1 MEIYVEKPQWNSC
14 QTSYTRLNL
23 EQYPEEVQEQF
34 HEFIST
40 VPFIKS
46 LISKDR
52 PYAED
57 LPKDNEGKIIV
68 DITKPHI
75 LKDMDYF
82 RPAALKFMET
92 GSYCE
97 FTPNSNPNSP
107 YMKFIMEEIRRCYHG
122 YVRESDGEWISGDM
136 YFLLNYCPINLTEK
150 KEGSKRARRLLGFP
164 DIWDGHYLK
173 HHYIHNARE
182 HGHHGAELSARG
194 KGKSLNA
201 SGLLS
206 KRFIFGEDEEVCR
219 KVISYIA
226 ASDKKYLVANGDQTL
241 DKFEFIINFLAQRNE
256 LNASW
261 PHLRITSS
269 LQNMQWQMGYKDVSS
284 GVKRGT
290 QNSVIGISAKDDE
303 SKLRGTRGV
312 LYILEEYGCHIKGT
326 EVLMAD
332 CTLKKVEDIQV
343 SDLLMGPDGT
353 ARKVLDK
360 YSGIDRMYKITL
372 SNGDWQ
378 IVNSRHPIRFIK
390 HCWGKKTDKELLC
403 TPEQLIN
410 KDLQGCYIEK
420 AQIEYPY
427 KEVDIDPYFLGLWLG
442 NGDSTRLD
450 IANEDFEILEWLS
463 ENYVGEIQNLRQS
476 KTCKNFHI
484 SKKDPLNLLFCKYNL
499 YNNKH
504 IPDNY
509 IYNSKEIQLKVI
521 AGLIDT
527 DGTCS
532 RYKHGIVYEITQ
544 RYDRK
549 HILDAVKAMAT
560 NCGLR
565 CVMGTR
571 LSTGKK
577 PGVLHYRLRISGDL
591 SIIPTKIHRKIVAEK
606 GHKYKER
613 RNWSYYTFK
622 IEEVGEGEYHGFLI
636 DKDHLFVLKDGSI
649 VHNSFPRLLEL
660 YSNLRFSVEEGDY
673 VYGLIYSQGC
683 VCAGTVVF
691 DVYGKP
697 VKIEDIS
704 VGDRLLG
711 YTGTET
717 SEENVTYITEPAYKE
732 CIRIYT
738 ERGDYMDC
746 STDHPVL
753 TAEKNNNTIVNA
765 AFYRANE
772 LKIGDTLLLPRIIGK
787 FGNIHISYETA
798 FLLGALFGKGNYSK
812 EGCITLSITSE
823 EEYEYYNS
831 HFDIDISEIRKSKK
845 KSQIY
850 FKDFHA
856 VLQKFGVDTR
866 NFDNKKFPVNIF
878 EWDKESVSAFL
889 SGCFNAVGNIQI
901 MRKKYRSIRLTS
913 EYKEFLETVKW
924 LLAKYGINAHIYR
937 KNKPVRR
944 LHSEINDR
952 DYNMSPDMY
961 YVLNITNAEDIVLF
975 RENFK
980 FLLKYK
986 QARLDSY
993 IPVKSKRRYYS
1004 IPFRLRNNG
1013 KGNYYKDKNITEVY
1027 GVPVKKIEYLGIQRI
1042 YNLTANTTHTYL
1054 TNGFISANTAGDS
1067 ASDFQGAQEMSYRPE
1082 GYNLEAVPNVYD
1094 KAGQGGNSFTFFFPG
1109 YLNRAGCYDING
1121 NSDVTKALL
1130 EILMDRYIV
1139 KYNSSKISTITR
1151 RIAEYPITPQ
1161 EAMLKTSGNMFPVA
1175 ALNERLNQLLTNP
1188 HILDDVY
1195 TGTLVMDSKGS
1206 VSFVPTS
1213 DVPITDFP
1221 LQDNKAAGA
1230 LQIFALPEK
1239 DSEGKVFAN
1248 RYVGG
1253 LDPVDSDE
1261 SQTLSLYS
1269 FFILDLW
1276 TDSIVAEYTGRM
1288 PFADDCHELARKAA
1302 LFYNAT
1308 ILYENNIKGTYAYF
1322 RRMNSSY
1329 LLADT
1334 PEYLRDKDIIKTI
1347 GLGNTGKGVTASQAV
1362 NNYAN
1367 SLIRDWL
1374 LKPVPVIE
1382 RNPETEE
1389 EEERTIS
1396 NLYRLKNI
1404 ALIRELIAYNPEINV
1419 DRIRALGMVMLYRE
1433 SKIIQYGGTPRK
1445 SNNTDSS
1452 DLGNDPYFTENY
1464 KKNVLDRKNLYKNS
1478 RII

>member
-14 QTSYTRLNL
+14 QTSYTQLNL

-173 HHYIHNARE
+173 HHYIYNARE

-201 SGLLS
+201 SALLS

-312 LYILEEYGCHIKGT
+312 LYILEEYG
-326 EVLMAD
+326 
-332 CTLKKVEDIQV
+332 
-343 SDLLMGPDGT
+343 
-353 ARKVLDK
+353 
-360 YSGIDRMYKITL
+360 
-372 SNGDWQ
+372 
-378 IVNSRHPIRFIK
+378 
-390 HCWGKKTDKELLC
+390 
-403 TPEQLIN
+403 
-410 KDLQGCYIEK
+410 
-420 AQIEYPY
+420 
-427 KEVDIDPYFLGLWLG
+427 
-442 NGDSTRLD
+442 
-450 IANEDFEILEWLS
+450 
-463 ENYVGEIQNLRQS
+463 
-476 KTCKNFHI
+476 
-484 SKKDPLNLLFCKYNL
+484 
-499 YNNKH
+499 
-504 IPDNY
+504 
-509 IYNSKEIQLKVI
+509 
-521 AGLIDT
+521 
-527 DGTCS
+527 
-532 RYKHGIVYEITQ
+532 
-544 RYDRK
+544 
-549 HILDAVKAMAT
+549 
-560 NCGLR
+560 
-565 CVMGTR
+565 
-571 LSTGKK
+571 
-577 PGVLHYRLRISGDL
+577 
-591 SIIPTKIHRKIVAEK
+591 
-606 GHKYKER
+606 
-613 RNWSYYTFK
+613 
-622 IEEVGEGEYHGFLI
+622 
-636 DKDHLFVLKDGSI
+636 
-649 VHNSFPRLLEL
+649 SFPRLLEL

-683 VCAGTVVF
+683 VCAGTIVF

-704 VGDRLLG
+704 IGNRLLG

-717 SEENVTYITEPAYKE
+717 SEEDVTYITEPAYKE

-738 ERGDYMDC
+738 EKGDYMDC

-753 TAEKNNNTIVNA
+753 TAEKNGITIVNA

-772 LKIGDTLLLPRIIGK
+772 LKIGDTLLLPRTIGK

-798 FLLGALFGKGNYSK
+798 FLLGALFRKGNYS
-812 EGCITLSITSE
+812 EGECATLSITSE
-823 EEYEYYNS
+823 EEYKYYNS
-831 HFDIDISEIRKSKK
+831 HFDIDISKVGNPKK
-845 KSQIY
+845 KLYSQIY
-850 FKDFHA
+850 FKDFQS
-856 VLQKFGVDTR
+856 VLQKFGVGNWD
-866 NFDNKKFPVNIF
+866 FDNKKFPVDVF

-889 SGCFNAVGNIQI
+889 SGYFNAGGNIQVI
-901 MRKKYRSIRLTS
+901 KKKYRSIRLTS
-913 EYKEFLETVKW
+913 KYREFLETVKW
-924 LLAKYGINAHIYR
+924 LLAKYGINAYIYK
-937 KNKPVRR
+937 KNKPVRI

-952 DYNMSPDMY
+952 DYNISSGVC
-961 YVLNITNAEDIVLF
+961 YVLDITNSEDIVLF

-993 IPVKSKRRYYS
+993 IPVKSKRRYYN
-1004 IPFRLRNNG
+1004 IPFRLRDNG

-1027 GVPVKKIEYLGIQRI
+1027 GVTVKKIEYLGIQRI

-1151 RIAEYPITPQ
+1151 RIAEYPVTPQ

-1276 TDSIVAEYTGRM
+1276 TDCIVAEYTGRM
-1288 PFADDCHELARKAA
+1288 PFADDCHELARKTA
-1302 LFYNAT
+1302 LFYNAI

-1374 LKPVPVIE
+1374 LKPVPIIE

-1404 ALIRELIAYNPEINV
+1404 ALIRELIAHNPEINV

-1445 SNNTDSS
+1445 SDNTDSS
-1452 DLGNDPYFTENY
+1452 DLSNDPYFTDNY
-1464 KKNVLDRKNLYKNS
+1464 KNNVLDRKNPYRNS

>member
-1 MEIYVEKPQWNSC
+1 MEIYVKKPQWNSC
-14 QTSYTRLNL
+14 QTSYTQLNL
-23 EQYPEEVQEQF
+23 EKYPEEVQEQF

-40 VPFIKS
+40 VPLIKS

-52 PYAED
+52 LYAEN

-150 KEGSKRARRLLGFP
+150 KEGSKKARRLLGFP

-173 HHYIHNARE
+173 HHYIYNARE

-194 KGKSLNA
+194 KGKAHPYSQVVETPEGRKLWGNIKKGDLLYTPSGGTTRVTDIPFNEEADIYDIVLTDGRVVQASLGHLFAVRDVRKKSENQQRIMSVQQILDEGYYVNRKDGLREIYISIRRNERIEFERREVKIDPYTLGLLIGDGGLTNCTSNTANFTSKTEDMETYRKYVPYVIDKNKSKYGYILRMQGIKNVLSYYGLDGKPSWDKHIPDDYKYNTSEVRLEILRGILDTDGTVNNNGVPMLTTTSRQLCDDVMWICRSLGYNCTMFKKQGKYYGKICRISYNITIMTNDPVFKLERKLVRMNAFNSSYHKARRDWIHIKEIRYSHREMAKCVTVDSPDHCYLIGEFVPTHNSLNA
-201 SGLLS
+201 SALLS

-312 LYILEEYGCHIKGT
+312 LYILEEYG
-326 EVLMAD
+326 
-332 CTLKKVEDIQV
+332 
-343 SDLLMGPDGT
+343 
-353 ARKVLDK
+353 
-360 YSGIDRMYKITL
+360 
-372 SNGDWQ
+372 
-378 IVNSRHPIRFIK
+378 
-390 HCWGKKTDKELLC
+390 
-403 TPEQLIN
+403 
-410 KDLQGCYIEK
+410 
-420 AQIEYPY
+420 
-427 KEVDIDPYFLGLWLG
+427 
-442 NGDSTRLD
+442 
-450 IANEDFEILEWLS
+450 
-463 ENYVGEIQNLRQS
+463 
-476 KTCKNFHI
+476 
-484 SKKDPLNLLFCKYNL
+484 
-499 YNNKH
+499 
-504 IPDNY
+504 
-509 IYNSKEIQLKVI
+509 
-521 AGLIDT
+521 
-527 DGTCS
+527 
-532 RYKHGIVYEITQ
+532 
-544 RYDRK
+544 
-549 HILDAVKAMAT
+549 
-560 NCGLR
+560 
-565 CVMGTR
+565 
-571 LSTGKK
+571 
-577 PGVLHYRLRISGDL
+577 
-591 SIIPTKIHRKIVAEK
+591 
-606 GHKYKER
+606 
-613 RNWSYYTFK
+613 
-622 IEEVGEGEYHGFLI
+622 
-636 DKDHLFVLKDGSI
+636 
-649 VHNSFPRLLEL
+649 SFPRLLEL

-673 VYGLIYSQGC
+673 VYGLIYSQG
-683 VCAGTVVF
+683 
-691 DVYGKP
+691 
-697 VKIEDIS
+697 
-704 VGDRLLG
+704 
-711 YTGTET
+711 
-717 SEENVTYITEPAYKE
+717 
-732 CIRIYT
+732 
-738 ERGDYMDC
+738 
-746 STDHPVL
+746 
-753 TAEKNNNTIVNA
+753 
-765 AFYRANE
+765 
-772 LKIGDTLLLPRIIGK
+772 
-787 FGNIHISYETA
+787 
-798 FLLGALFGKGNYSK
+798 
-812 EGCITLSITSE
+812 
-823 EEYEYYNS
+823 
-831 HFDIDISEIRKSKK
+831 
-845 KSQIY
+845 
-850 FKDFHA
+850 
-856 VLQKFGVDTR
+856 
-866 NFDNKKFPVNIF
+866 
-878 EWDKESVSAFL
+878 
-889 SGCFNAVGNIQI
+889 
-901 MRKKYRSIRLTS
+901 
-913 EYKEFLETVKW
+913 
-924 LLAKYGINAHIYR
+924 
-937 KNKPVRR
+937 
-944 LHSEINDR
+944 
-952 DYNMSPDMY
+952 
-961 YVLNITNAEDIVLF
+961 
-975 RENFK
+975 
-980 FLLKYK
+980 
-986 QARLDSY
+986 
-993 IPVKSKRRYYS
+993 
-1004 IPFRLRNNG
+1004 
-1013 KGNYYKDKNITEVY
+1013 
-1027 GVPVKKIEYLGIQRI
+1027 
-1042 YNLTANTTHTYL
+1042 
-1054 TNGFISANTAGDS
+1054 TAGDS

-1151 RIAEYPITPQ
+1151 RIAEYPVTPQ

-1213 DVPITDFP
+1213 GVPITDFP

-1248 RYVGG
+1248 RYIGG

-1302 LFYNAT
+1302 LFYNAI

-1374 LKPVPVIE
+1374 FKPVPVIE
-1382 RNPETEE
+1382 RNSETEE

-1445 SNNTDSS
+1445 SDNTDSS
-1452 DLGNDPYFTENY
+1452 DLSDDPYFTDNY
-1464 KKNVLDRKNLYKNS
+1464 KKNVLDRKNPYKNS